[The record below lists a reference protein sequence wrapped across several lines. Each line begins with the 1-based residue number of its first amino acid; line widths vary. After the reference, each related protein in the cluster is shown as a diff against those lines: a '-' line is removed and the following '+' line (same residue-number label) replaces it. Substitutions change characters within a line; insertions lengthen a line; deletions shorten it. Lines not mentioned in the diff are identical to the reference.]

1 MNFPDFDDDEKVLFN
16 VEDVDFTLFDD
27 VPYQQ
32 RITEWIER
40 VAKQEGKTVGNISYI
55 FCSDDYLHKLNME
68 YLNHDTL
75 TDIMTFPYKADPIE
89 GDIFISTDR
98 VADNA
103 KDLGHTFEEELQR
116 VIIHGILHLCGYR
129 DETDEEEA
137 LMRQKEDS
145 ALIFLK

>member
-1 MNFPDFDDDEKVLFN
+1 MNFPDFENEEKILFN

-27 VPYQQ
+27 THYQQ
-32 RITEWIER
+32 RIIDWIER
-40 VAKQEGKTVGNISYI
+40 VTHQENKTVGNISYI
-55 FCSDDYLHKLNME
+55 FCSDDFLHKLNME

-75 TDIMTFPYKADPIE
+75 TDIITFPYNIDPIE
-89 GDIFISTDR
+89 GDIFISIDR

-103 KDLGHTFEEELQR
+103 KDFGFTFEVELQR

-137 LMRQKEDS
+137 LMRKKENV
-145 ALIFLK
+145 ALIQLK